1 MKMDNLD
8 ISCHS
13 ISIAVLTAIA
23 LTASACGGGGGGTVQ
38 STGTATVPAPA
49 GNSSPISSP
58 PYSSF
63 NDQLS
68 LYLSQPLRIEDGT
81 GQLRVASGRTIDRQ
95 VIYQDLHF
103 DLQPQ
108 GREQQLELNY
118 HRPWQLAQKAAW
130 LSASA
135 SYIYQP
141 GHSDLRPSQLEMRVA
156 VSIAID

>member
-1 MKMDNLD
+1 MAILQLGAQWQAIVALYSGKTDSGLN
-8 ISCHS
+8 SQF
-13 ISIAVLTAIA
+13 ISIDQKISSNSWAFGLR
-23 LTASACGGGGGGTVQ
+23 
-38 STGTATVPAPA
+38 
-49 GNSSPISSP
+49 GNSLLRN
-58 PYSSF
+58 
-63 NDQLS
+63 NDQLN
-68 LYLSQPLRIEDGT
+68 LYLSQPLRIEDGA

-108 GREQQLELNY
+108 GREQQLELSY

-135 SYIYQP
+135 GYIYQP
-141 GHSDLRPSQLEMRVA
+141 EHSDLRPSQFEMRIA